1 MCYLR
6 GLMCLNRLLPMSP
19 NSISVYLSIE
29 RGRERHRFQQAD
41 IRSARI
47 HPSLFTPRETKIA
60 DNFFRWSDQFECA
73 AANIA
78 RIYPQRFVLREM
90 ETVKMLSRW
99 SGQFGQ
105 AATKFAP
112 IHCSLSDHGAEISV
126 TLSHGTD
133 QLECAAA
140 KAAPIRPCLSVRR
153 NAMNFPNGSL

>member
-1 MCYLR
+1 VLSQR
-6 GLMCLNRLLPMSP
+6 TNVSQQAVT
-19 NSISVYLSIE
+19 NVAQFYLSLSVH
-29 RGRERHRFQQAD
+29 RERATWNNRFQQAA

-47 HPSLFTPRETKIA
+47 HPSPLVPREKEIA
-60 DNFFRWSDQFECA
+60 DNFSRWSDQFECA

-90 ETVKMLSRW
+90 ETVKTLSRW

-105 AATKFAP
+105 AATKVAP